1 MVEELGI
8 RHIMGVLDEVISQG
22 KRKLAIYPYGDVGR
36 LVERILAENYGLE
49 PEYII
54 DNKKYDGSRVLNMA
68 QVQERGDRDVCVLV
82 SSFRSE
88 CYQELRDTVRMH
100 FPVEQIVDLF
110 PRADKNSFPTDREI
124 RSILKKID
132 ENLER
137 MGIDG
142 TDYKHPAF

>member
-1 MVEELGI
+1 
-8 RHIMGVLDEVISQG
+8 
-22 KRKLAIYPYGDVGR
+22 
-36 LVERILAENYGLE
+36 
-49 PEYII
+49 
-54 DNKKYDGSRVLNMA
+54 
-68 QVQERGDRDVCVLV
+68 
-82 SSFRSE
+82 
-88 CYQELRDTVRMH
+88 MH